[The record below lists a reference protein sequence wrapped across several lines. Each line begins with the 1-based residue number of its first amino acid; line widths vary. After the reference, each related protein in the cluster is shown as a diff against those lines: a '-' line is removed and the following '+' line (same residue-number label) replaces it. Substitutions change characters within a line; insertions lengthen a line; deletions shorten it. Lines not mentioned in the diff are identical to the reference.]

1 MQSNRNICSVM
12 SASKRVGEKDSVYD
26 SGLLQF
32 SKKEFL
38 ISWQTSQLIWVL
50 HCPGVNINI
59 WIPWLQISIFEQPV
73 AGGLDV
79 MERTPEIHSYTALLD
94 QSARK
99 CASQNWIFFIF
110 VEECQERNEYDMF
123 CCFEGRFSWGACRL
137 TNALHVHTS
146 ENNPQDHASV
156 EVTSTRVHHST
167 LLCHDLT
174 PFCAYD
180 TLSKSTRWTLTQATD
195 WNLHE
200 SVMRT
205 SRPRGFRIELNPAK
219 HIPLTGKDEGT
230 WLR

>member
-12 SASKRVGEKDSVYD
+12 SASKRVSEKDSVYD

-94 QSARK
+94 QKCKKMCESELNIFYICRRMSRKKRIWYVLLFWRSFFLRCMSVNKCSA
-99 CASQNWIFFIF
+99 CAHQR
-110 VEECQERNEYDMF
+110 EQ
-123 CCFEGRFSWGACRL
+123 
-137 TNALHVHTS
+137 
-146 ENNPQDHASV
+146 
-156 EVTSTRVHHST
+156 STRPCFSGSDKHTGASLHLVVSRPHTVLRLWHA
-167 LLCHDLT
+167 LEI
-174 PFCAYD
+174 D
-180 TLSKSTRWTLTQATD
+180 TLNPNASNRLEPPRVCDAHVST
-195 WNLHE
+195 E
-200 SVMRT
+200 
-205 SRPRGFRIELNPAK
+205 GF
-219 HIPLTGKDEGT
+219 
-230 WLR
+230 